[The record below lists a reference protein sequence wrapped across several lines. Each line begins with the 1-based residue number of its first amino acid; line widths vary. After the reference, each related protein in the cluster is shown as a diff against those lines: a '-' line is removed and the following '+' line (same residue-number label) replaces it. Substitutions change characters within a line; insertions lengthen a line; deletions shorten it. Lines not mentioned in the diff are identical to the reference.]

1 MVRCG
6 NGSERQLMRD
16 VDIIDLYWERDER
29 AIGETARAYGR
40 QCHAIAYRILN
51 DARDADECVND
62 TYLGAWNAMPPQRPN
77 VLSAFLGK
85 ITRNL
90 SLKRWRARSAQKR
103 GAGAVALSLDELSEC
118 LADAGGDVVEKLE
131 AEELARLINAY
142 LSSLPGEQR
151 RVFLCRY
158 WHFDSVAEIAVR
170 FGFTES
176 KVKMICKRTRDNLA
190 AYLEKEGVA
199 V

>member
-1 MVRCG
+1 
-6 NGSERQLMRD
+6 
-16 VDIIDLYWERDER
+16 
-29 AIGETARAYGR
+29 
-40 QCHAIAYRILN
+40 
-51 DARDADECVND
+51 
-62 TYLGAWNAMPPQRPN
+62 MPPQRPN

-142 LSSLPGEQR
+142 LSTLSGEQR

-190 AYLEKEGVA
+190 AYLEEEGVA